1 LGYGQCDLHTQTRTS
16 QKNRVIQKG
25 ETEMATRIIKY
36 IPKNTAAG
44 TEYRDIDEDDKQFI
58 LTSCIQ
64 ALTVMAEYDTI
75 SSDDVDRKWVRDQW
89 WHKKD
94 KRLHKSQNGLN
105 TPCSVLGGIVHNM
118 MFKTPLQR
126 DLSDKQMKD
135 LEMVFL
141 LLNSVKEDITAMR
154 FQIGFGT

>member
-1 LGYGQCDLHTQTRTS
+1 
-16 QKNRVIQKG
+16 
-25 ETEMATRIIKY
+25 MATRIIKY

-44 TEYRDIDEDDKQFI
+44 TEYRDIDEDDKQWI

-75 SSDDVDRKWVRDQW
+75 SSDDTDRKWVRDQW

-118 MFKTPLQR
+118 MFKAPLQR

-141 LLNSVKEDITAMR
+141 LLSSVKEEFTAVR
-154 FQIGFGT
+154 FQIGFGE

>member
-1 LGYGQCDLHTQTRTS
+1 
-16 QKNRVIQKG
+16 
-25 ETEMATRIIKY
+25 MATRVIKY

-44 TEYRDIDEDDKQFI
+44 TEYREIEEDDKQFI

-64 ALTVMAEYDTI
+64 ALTVMSEYDTAA
-75 SSDDVDRKWVRDQW
+75 SDDEDKKWVREQW

-141 LLNSVKEDITAMR
+141 LLSSVKEEIPSMR
-154 FQIGFGT
+154 FQIGFGS